1 MSAVESSTLR
11 LADPATFAAGVPHAA
26 IDALR
31 ETTPVAWQLGPAPA
45 KPAPSGRGA
54 GSEDVDGE
62 PGFWAVLRHADVVKV
77 AREPVLFSA
86 TRGGVV
92 LEDLPPD
99 SLEMM
104 RGMLLAM
111 DPPRHLTYRKPLAD
125 SFKAKVIAGMEDQIR
140 DLTRKVLADAA
151 EKGEVDFVHDVA
163 AHIPTQVMGRLMG
176 LPEADWALLHTLAER
191 QTSGQDPDVVGEVDH
206 SASIE
211 MAMYAIGFA
220 AERRTQPPREDL
232 TTLIL
237 DGDFG
242 GTQMGDVDFGS
253 FFVQLVTAGNDT
265 TQTMLSSG
273 LLALLAH
280 PEQMAA
286 LRADRT
292 LIAGAVEEI
301 LRWANPLHYFR
312 RTASEDTVL
321 GGQAIAA
328 GDKVA
333 MYYTAANRDPAV
345 FTDPH
350 VFDITRSPNPHLS
363 FGIAE
368 HFCLGVHLA
377 RLEGRIFF
385 EELLAAFPTI
395 EPTGDPVRLRSNLNN
410 SYKKVPVRL
419 S

>member
-1 MSAVESSTLR
+1 MSAIEAPALR
-11 LADPATFAAGVPHAA
+11 LADPATFADGVPHAA

-31 ETTPVAWQLGPAPA
+31 EATPVAWQ
-45 KPAPSGRGA
+45 
-54 GSEDVDGE
+54 EMDGE

-86 TRGGVV
+86 TQGGVV

-140 DLTRKVLADAA
+140 ELTRNVLDDAA
-151 EKGEVDFVHDVA
+151 EKGDLDFVHDVA

-176 LPEADWALLHTLAER
+176 LPEADWDLLHTLAER

-220 AERRTQPPREDL
+220 AERRTQEPREDL

-242 GTQMGDVDFGS
+242 GTQMSDVDFGS

-280 PEQMAA
+280 PEQLAA
-286 LRADRT
+286 LRSDRS

-301 LRWANPLHYFR
+301 LRWANTLHYFR

-321 GGQAIAA
+321 SGVEIAA

-345 FTDPH
+345 FADPH
-350 VFDITRSPNPHLS
+350 AFDITRSPNPHLS

-385 EELLAAFPTI
+385 EELLGRFSTI
-395 EPTGDPVRLRSNLNN
+395 EPTGEPVRLRSNLNN

>member
-1 MSAVESSTLR
+1 MSTISADDTEAPALR
-11 LADPATFAAGVPHAA
+11 LADPATFAAGVPHEA

-31 ETTPVAWQLGPAPA
+31 TSTPVAWQ
-45 KPAPSGRGA
+45 
-54 GSEDVDGE
+54 EMDGE

-86 TRGGVV
+86 TQGGVV

-140 DLTRKVLADAA
+140 DLTRKVLDDAA
-151 EKGEVDFVHDVA
+151 EAGEVDFVHDVA

-176 LPEADWALLHTLAER
+176 LPEDDWALLHTLAER

-220 AERRTQPPREDL
+220 ADRRTQPPQEDL

-242 GTQMGDVDFGS
+242 GTQMSDVDFGS

-273 LLALLAH
+273 LLALLEH

-286 LRADRT
+286 LRADRG

-321 GGQAIAA
+321 GGVDIAA

-333 MYYTAANRDPAV
+333 MYYTAANRDPDV
-345 FTDPH
+345 FADPH
-350 VFDITRSPNPHLS
+350 AFDITRSPNPHLS

-385 EELLAAFPTI
+385 EELLARFDHI
-395 EPTGDPVRLRSNLNN
+395 EQTADPVRLRSNLNN

-419 S
+419 T